1 MEVTRYHSSFLLTR
15 FREFYR
21 ELARMR
27 SMVELSSSVTTVG
40 DASAAAAGAA
50 ASSGSSSGGTST
62 IAPSEVS
69 VVITGAWQQLVAL
82 LERQAAEA
90 GQSGGAFGFEVY
102 REAQYVMAAL
112 ADEVFLNLDWEGR
125 DSWPLL
131 ESRLFQSHIAGE
143 LIFQRLNRLLQRR
156 DPFYNDLASVYFM
169 ALSLGFQGKFR
180 GADESNLLPHYR
192 RQLFAMIY
200 GRHPKLYTEDQP
212 LFPQATQHTID
223 KGSGKKLP
231 DQRVWLGLLA
241 LVILAWLGI
250 SQLAWT
256 SVSGPLQDAICRVTN
271 SCSVGVAK

>member
-1 MEVTRYHSSFLLTR
+1 MEVTRYHNSFLLTR

-21 ELARMR
+21 ELAHMR

-40 DASAAAAGAA
+40 DASVAAAASAGG
-50 ASSGSSSGGTST
+50 SSGSGGATST

-69 VVITGAWQQLVAL
+69 VVIAGAWQQLVAL

-112 ADEVFLNLDWEGR
+112 ADEVFLNMEWEGR

-143 LIFQRLNRLLQRR
+143 LVFQRLNRLLQRR

-180 GADESNLLPHYR
+180 GADEALLLPHYR

-200 GRHPKLYTEDQP
+200 GRHPKLYTEDQA
-212 LFPQATQHTID
+212 LFPQSGQHTID
-223 KGSGKKLP
+223 KGAGKKLP

-241 LVILAWLGI
+241 LVILSWLVV
-250 SQLAWT
+250 SEFAWT
-256 SVSGPLQDAICRVTN
+256 SVSAPLQDAICRVTN
-271 SCSVGVAK
+271 SCATG